1 MRYDLG
7 YFNLEQKTPQQ
18 PENGP
23 ARSDRAGPRVK
34 GLSYKCSR
42 VSIPART
49 GICEIGSWPQTNFLV
64 TFESSARLRRS
75 GVLLRKQADA
85 SKKVRCAAPAGPITA
100 GGSKNKLPGG
110 GFVRG
115 VAADAPRPPPCGAL
129 FVR

>member
-64 TFESSARLRRS
+64 TFESPARLRRS
-75 GVLLRKQADA
+75 GVLLRNNANGGAFFWRGGWGGMATQQPNPLD
-85 SKKVRCAAPAGPITA
+85 PALTLG
-100 GGSKNKLPGG
+100 
-110 GFVRG
+110 
-115 VAADAPRPPPCGAL
+115 
-129 FVR
+129 